1 SEGPTSVSLAIQP
14 ATLLQNGTL
23 YVKKGSDVYF
33 NCSSESFPSQNLT
46 WTVEDLALD
55 SYDRVSGNKSFLEFS
70 ITNIQPS
77 DQGMYSCTS
86 QNTLS
91 KTTANKRQE
100 LLVYYAPESH
110 PECSWEIV
118 NEPLDVLFI
127 CSWHGGYP
135 VPTLDWHEVLEEHVI
150 AKGPTVN
157 STSQE
162 TERLEVHVNGFILQS
177 GEEVKCIGHHVTGV
191 ENSCSFKLSKTIF
204 SIGLQFL
211 FCSFDF
217 MQNVIDMF

>member
-1 SEGPTSVSLAIQP
+1 MSF
-14 ATLLQNGTL
+14 
-23 YVKKGSDVYF
+23 SD
-33 NCSSESFPSQNLT
+33 
-46 WTVEDLALD
+46 
-55 SYDRVSGNKSFLEFS
+55 
-70 ITNIQPS
+70 
-77 DQGMYSCTS
+77 
-86 QNTLS
+86 
-91 KTTANKRQE
+91 
-100 LLVYYAPESH
+100 APERH

-127 CSWHGGYP
+127 CSWYGGYP

-162 TERLEVHVNGFILQS
+162 TERLEVHVNGFILKN

-191 ENSCSFKLSKTIF
+191 EKSCSFKLSKTIF

-211 FCSFDF
+211 LFFFDY
-217 MQNVIDMF
+217 MQNVTQTCFNEIYLLCCFIFLSVLIFFFWKNKLIIFFPARKH